1 MVRRPFS
8 PPVADGSVTGRP
20 ASPFDPG
27 TIVVIR
33 WLGLAGQLVSVCLV
47 YLLLGY
53 DLPLLEVLSV
63 IAIGGLMNLWQMRLR
78 GQDSE
83 ASDLL
88 MLALGFDVLQLAAL
102 LYLTGGLLNPF
113 AVLFLAPVVVSA
125 AVLDLRATLILLGL
139 VICSASLLIFFHLPL
154 PWSGS
159 GLSLPPLFEFGI
171 WTALLVA
178 SVFMGFYVF
187 WLASAAR
194 ANSAALAAT
203 RLMLAEEQ
211 RTTALGSLATAAA
224 HKLGS
229 PLNTLTLISHE
240 LNREL
245 AETDPHFEDIRLL
258 QSELERCRVI
268 LSELDADAS
277 RADAHAAS
285 AMPLSHMVRNMLAQ
299 RPDPMKVETRIQL
312 SGGTPPQL
320 AEPLVVPVPELRWAL
335 DTLLDNAADYA
346 DRLITLDLSWSEA
359 EITLLVHDDG
369 PGFKASM
376 LAAAG
381 QPGQTSRKGQNAHR
395 GLGLFLVRAFMRQL
409 GGQARFYNSQQ
420 GGAVVE
426 LRLPRQRLEAEGG
439 PR

>member
-1 MVRRPFS
+1 MVRLPFS
-8 PPVADGSVTGRP
+8 LRSAAASEAGRS

-27 TIVVIR
+27 TIVFIR

-47 YLLLGY
+47 FLLLDF
-53 DLPLLEVLSV
+53 DLPLLEVLGV
-63 IAIGGLMNLWQMRLR
+63 IAIGGAMNLWQMRLR
-78 GQDSE
+78 QQDSE

-139 VICSASLLIFFHLPL
+139 VIGSASLLIFFHLPL

-159 GLSLPPLFEFGI
+159 GLSLPPLFVFGI

-229 PLNTLTLISHE
+229 PLNTLTLIAHE

-245 AETDPHFEDIRLL
+245 LADDPHFEDVRLL

-277 RADAHAAS
+277 RADTHAAS
-285 AMPLSHMVRNMLAQ
+285 AMPFSHMVRNMLAQ
-299 RPDPMKVETRIQL
+299 RADPMKVETRIRL
-312 SGGTPPQL
+312 VPQADRQ
-320 AEPLVVPVPELRWAL
+320 AEPVIAPVPELRWAL

-346 DRLITLDLSWSEA
+346 DRLICLDLSWTETHIALS
-359 EITLLVHDDG
+359 VQDDG

-381 QPGQTSRKGQNAHR
+381 QPGQTTRKGQNAHR

-426 LRLPRQRLEAEGG
+426 LRLPRQRLETQKD